1 MEHVH
6 HPKCVHEPSTPPPT
20 TPAPAEPTAAC
31 KRNRADP
38 EAGRPCF
45 VFSRVSR
52 SAAEM
57 TPRICRILLTGTDII
72 LSSHRTDCVKIKLRF
87 SANMDGLVFAESLYA
102 CRRPYFL
109 LVQKVGKD
117 TPEGGK
123 IQNLSPPSGLPP
135 HSNWSRSGLLDNSP
149 RIRTSI
155 LLSYLSLFVT
165 FLPDMFVSFVSFIR
179 YTIRLIG
186 A

>member
-1 MEHVH
+1 
-6 HPKCVHEPSTPPPT
+6 
-20 TPAPAEPTAAC
+20 
-31 KRNRADP
+31 
-38 EAGRPCF
+38 
-45 VFSRVSR
+45 
-52 SAAEM
+52 
-57 TPRICRILLTGTDII
+57 
-72 LSSHRTDCVKIKLRF
+72 
-87 SANMDGLVFAESLYA
+87 MDGLVFAESLYA

-149 RIRTSI
+149 RVRTSV

-179 YTIRLIG
+179 YTIRLRKIENCSGQELRQAKRRTQAGLTPGKDDNDVWLNSCRNRLKVSMG